1 MLAVVKNDRRRIM
14 RLNTQSRQYLLKA
27 IERIKQ
33 KLSQALEAGRG
44 KEAAYTV
51 PGLWLDPDGPVA
63 RRPVNPYRFFLDSID
78 GITGQPQEPL
88 ITGATHG
95 EWSQHAVIYNILV
108 RAATG
113 FDHDGDGQISLAPI
127 DEGWMETGTF
137 LKAITLLPYI
147 KRLGFNTV
155 HLLPIT
161 AIGQDGN
168 KGTLGSP
175 YAIRNPYRLDPR
187 LAEPALELDVEIEF
201 AAFVEAAH
209 QLGLRVV
216 VEFVFRTASKDA
228 DWAAEHPEWF
238 YWIRADVPDREP
250 GSTREDVSLQ
260 EIAYGPPIFT
270 PQELE
275 RIDEIVWQ
283 REQHDLIPPHAIYR
297 EMFTPPPER
306 VEMIDGRW
314 IGTCAD
320 GTRVRIPGAFADW
333 PPDDPQPPWGDV
345 TYLRL
350 YDHADAFNY
359 IAYNTVRMYD
369 RRLARPERAVEP
381 LWKRIVGILPHYQR
395 TFGIDGVMI
404 DMGHAL
410 PMELKRRMVDAARRI
425 DPDFGFWDENFTIAQ
440 QSRDEGY
447 NTVIGNFWWM
457 AYRPEQLANEMLRTC
472 AQAGYPIPFF
482 AAPESHNTPRAA
494 ARPGGM
500 DYAQLLWA
508 LGCLLPAL
516 PFCHAGFEMG
526 ETLPVNTGLDFLPE
540 ELPNY
545 PAEKLPLF
553 SQAAYGW
560 ESEPNLIDWIRRT
573 LAVRADYADIITDSD
588 PATFDLLEADN
599 PKVWAVVRHRE
610 GRAVGIVFSLDWEA
624 AQGFGVQLPTARH
637 QLINLLGGEVLALE
651 DGWLRVE
658 FPPSHCAIVEL

>member
-1 MLAVVKNDRRRIM
+1 MSTLD
-14 RLNTQSRQYLLKA
+14 S
-27 IERIKQ
+27 IKQ
-33 KLSQALEAGRG
+33 KLTKALAEG
-44 KEAAYTV
+44 KGKNVPYTV
-51 PGLWLDPDGPVA
+51 PGLWLDPEGPPA
-63 RRPVNPYRFFLDSID
+63 RRAVIPHQFFLNTID
-78 GITGQPQEPL
+78 WIEGQPQEPL
-88 ITGATHG
+88 VTGPSGG
-95 EWSQHAVIYNILV
+95 EWSQHAVIYNLFV

-113 FDHDGDGQISLAPI
+113 FDHDGDGQISLDPVG
-127 DEGWMETGTF
+127 DGWMETGTF
-137 LKAITLLPYI
+137 LKAIALLPTI

-161 AIGQDGN
+161 AIGQDGH

-175 YAIRNPYRLDPR
+175 YAIRNPYHLDPR
-187 LAEPALELDVEIEF
+187 LAEPAPGLDAETEF

-209 QLGLRVV
+209 HLGLRVV

-250 GSTREDVSLQ
+250 GSTRED
-260 EIAYGPPIFT
+260 AYGPPIFM
-270 PQELE
+270 PEELE

-283 REQHDLIPPHAIYR
+283 REQHDLIPPHPIYR

-306 VEMIDGRW
+306 VEMVDGRW
-314 IGTCAD
+314 VGTCAD

-333 PPDDPQPPWGDV
+333 PPDDPQPPWDDV

-350 YDHADAFNY
+350 YDHADDFNY

-369 RRLARPERAVEP
+369 RRLAKPEHAVEP
-381 LWKRIVGILPHYQR
+381 LWERIVGILPHYQR

-410 PMELKRRMVDAARRI
+410 PMELKQRMVDEARRI
-425 DPDFGFWDENFTIAQ
+425 NPDFSFWEENFTIAQ

-447 NTVIGNFWWM
+447 NAVIGNFWWM
-457 AYRPEQLANEMLRTC
+457 AYRPERLANEMLRAC
-472 AQAGYPIPFF
+472 AESGYPIPFF

-500 DYAQLLWA
+500 DYARLLWA

-516 PFCHAGFEMG
+516 PFCHAGLELG

-540 ELPNY
+540 ELPDY
-545 PAEKLPLF
+545 PSEKLPLF
-553 SQAAYGW
+553 NQAAYGW
-560 ESEPNLIDWIRRT
+560 ESESNMIDWVQRT
-573 LAVRADYADIITDSD
+573 LAVRARYAAPHHAGLVTDPD
-588 PATFDLLEADN
+588 PTAFDLLETDN
-599 PKVWAVVRHRE
+599 PQVWVVVRRRGE
-610 GRAVGIVFSLDWEA
+610 RAIGIVFNLDWEA
-624 AQGFGVQLPTARH
+624 AQGFGVQLPTAH
-637 QLINLLGGEVLALE
+637 SYLTDLLSGEEFALE
-651 DGWLRVE
+651 DGWLRAE

>member
-1 MLAVVKNDRRRIM
+1 M
-14 RLNTQSRQYLLKA
+14 TKA

-33 KLSQALEAGRG
+33 RLTQALEASKSKGTDY
-44 KEAAYTV
+44 AV
-51 PGLWLDPDGPVA
+51 PGLWLDPEGPPA
-63 RRPVNPYRFFLDSID
+63 RRAVIPHQFFLNRID
-78 GITGQPQEPL
+78 WIASQPQAPL
-88 ITGATHG
+88 TTGTSGG
-95 EWSQHAVIYNILV
+95 EWAQHAVTYNLLI

-113 FDHDGDGQISLAPI
+113 FDHDGDGQTSLDPVG
-127 DEGWMETGTF
+127 DGWMETGTF
-137 LKAITLLPYI
+137 LKAIALLPYI

-161 AIGQDGN
+161 AIGQDGH

-175 YAIRNPYRLDPR
+175 YAIQNPYRLDPR
-187 LAEPALELDVEIEF
+187 LAEPALGLDVETEF
-201 AAFVEAAH
+201 SAFVEAAH
-209 QLGLRVV
+209 RLGLRVI

-238 YWIRADVPDREP
+238 YWIRADVSDREP
-250 GSTREDVSLQ
+250 GSQQED
-260 EIAYGPPIFT
+260 AYGPPVFT

-275 RIDEIVWQ
+275 RIDEIAPR
-283 REQHDLIPPHAIYR
+283 REQHDLIPPHPIYR

-306 VEMIDGRW
+306 VEMVDGRW

-350 YDHADAFNY
+350 YDHADDFNY

-381 LWKRIVGILPHYQR
+381 LWERIVGILPHYQR
-395 TFGIDGVMI
+395 AFGVDGAMI

-410 PMELKRRMVDAARRI
+410 PMELKQRIVGAARRI
-425 DPDFGFWDENFTIAQ
+425 DPDFSFWDENFTIAQ

-447 NTVIGNFWWM
+447 NAVIGNFWWM
-457 AYRPEQLANEMLRTC
+457 AYRPERLAGEMLRTC
-472 AQAGYPIPFF
+472 AESGYPVPFF

-494 ARPGGM
+494 TRPGGM
-500 DYAQLLWA
+500 DYARLLWA

-516 PFCHAGFEMG
+516 PFCHAGLELG
-526 ETLPVNTGLDFLPE
+526 ERLPVNTGLDFLPKD
-540 ELPNY
+540 LPNY

-560 ESEPNLIDWIRRT
+560 ESEPNLVDRIRRT
-573 LAVRADYADIITDSD
+573 LAVRTDYADIVTDSD
-588 PATFDLLEADN
+588 PAAFDLLETDN
-599 PKVWAVVRHRE
+599 PKVWVVVRRRGE
-610 GRAVGIVFSLDWEA
+610 RAIGIIFNLDWEN
-624 AQGFGVQLPTARH
+624 AQPFSVQLLTARP
-637 QLINLLGGEVLALE
+637 LVFDLLSDEEFALE
-651 DGWLRVE
+651 EGWLRTE
-658 FPPSHCAIVEL
+658 FPPSHCAIVDLQSDTSFQ